1 MMGKYKETYT
11 NLYHGTTA
19 AAAKEI
25 ITNQK
30 FVPSGEGSWCGAGIY
45 FYDIKAKAFWAA
57 NRKCNEIKAQT
68 GASHIPTV
76 VNADILDLDRN
87 FILDLRDPN
96 KFGEFFKIIEPVL
109 NECELKICS
118 GDDTQEELIKLR
130 GILIS
135 TYAKKYD
142 AKLVIGHFQ
151 QREQPVYSDF
161 ILNAARVKMVIG
173 LETIYCVKNDEII
186 SEIRGV
192 IQ

>member
-1 MMGKYKETYT
+1 MGKYKETYT
-11 NLYHGTTA
+11 NLYHGTTV

-25 ITNQK
+25 INNQK
-30 FVPSGEGSWCGAGIY
+30 FIPSNENSWCGAGIY
-45 FYDIKAKAFWAA
+45 FYDVKAKAFWAA
-57 NRKCNEIKAQT
+57 KRKCNEIKAQT
-68 GASHIPTV
+68 GASHVPTV

-109 NECELKICS
+109 NECDLKIS
-118 GDDTQEELIKLR
+118 NSNDPQEALIKLR

-142 AKLVIGHFQ
+142 VKLVIGHFQ
-151 QREQPVYSDF
+151 QREQPIYSDF

-186 SEIRGV
+186 NEIRGV